1 MKCVASFSSTER
13 AFYSKSTHDNLFYQ
27 AGDCWQK
34 LTAQPVGSQFW
45 NFFSSASIVR
55 GLVNFF
61 YLLTDRSE

>member
-1 MKCVASFSSTER
+1 VWQSFSSTER

-34 LTAQPVGSQFW
+34 LTAPAGWFPILELLQLGFDCQGSSQ
-45 NFFSSASIVR
+45 
-55 GLVNFF
+55 FF